1 MDEQSEQRWDDEV
14 EGAWTAFR
22 RRLGDRLSALAQ
34 DESIGVALRMGEDDD
49 ERVAPYCRAMAWGGR
64 GLSVEAVSDAF
75 LAPAD
80 RVGGPGAA
88 RLRDLGFHPPGG
100 EEAPNHH
107 LTLDQREAD
116 RAAWMIVS
124 ALREVFG
131 VLHPALLQD
140 EEASGADDREEG
152 PGERAGATTG
162 GARDEHWPA
171 DDHGPWFPT
180 DGEEVR
186 RALHRVARELLGE
199 EPVWDADDDLAIATD
214 QAQVWVVVA
223 SAVPRV
229 LLTCTLLTE
238 VVDESRALVE
248 ANLLN
253 RRHFG
258 LTFLLDDRRLVV
270 RRELGVSAFQPADVR
285 AELARLVEQADRW
298 VVELR
303 ERVGGR
309 GVWDDAGSA
318 PLAARGPGDAA
329 GLDDAQQRRFAAAQD
344 VARELER
351 EQRGSADPATLARV
365 YHHDRALVMLAVAA
379 TRAREAEHRRR
390 AEKHLEAERPAVAKR
405 FRAAARYER
414 ELRSRLRRALRI
426 TVQAGQRSEV
436 NEQPGLFAEEDV
448 RG

>member
-14 EGAWTAFR
+14 EAAWTAFR
-22 RRLGDRLSALAQ
+22 RGLGDRLAALEQ
-34 DESIGVALRMGEDDD
+34 EESLSVALRMGEDDD
-49 ERVAPYCRAMAWGGR
+49 ERVAPHCEVTAWGGHV
-64 GLSVEAVSDAF
+64 LTVEVSPDAL
-75 LAPAD
+75 LAPGD
-80 RVGGPGAA
+80 RIGPEGEA
-88 RLRDLGFHPPGG
+88 RLRGLGFTAVGPVAPGLLQ
-100 EEAPNHH
+100 
-107 LTLDQREAD
+107 LTVDQREAD
-116 RAAWMIVS
+116 RAAWVVT
-124 ALREVFG
+124 AVLRTVLG

-140 EEASGADDREEG
+140 DESSPGDGHETSGEEPV
-152 PGERAGATTG
+152 PGTV
-162 GARDEHWPA
+162 GARDEHWPT
-171 DDHGPWFPT
+171 DDDGPWFPG
-180 DGEEVR
+180 DSEDVR
-186 RALHRVARELLGE
+186 RALHRVARDLLGD

-214 QAQVWVVVA
+214 HAQVWVVVA
-223 SAVPRV
+223 SGAPRV
-229 LLTCTLLTE
+229 LLTSTLLTE

-318 PLAARGPGDAA
+318 PLAIRGPGDTA
-329 GLDDAQQRRFAAAQD
+329 GPDDAQQSRFVAAQD

-390 AEKHLEAERPAVAKR
+390 AEKHQEAERPSVAKR

-426 TVQAGQRSEV
+426 TVQAGQRPETS
-436 NEQPGLFAEEDV
+436 EQPGLFAEEDV